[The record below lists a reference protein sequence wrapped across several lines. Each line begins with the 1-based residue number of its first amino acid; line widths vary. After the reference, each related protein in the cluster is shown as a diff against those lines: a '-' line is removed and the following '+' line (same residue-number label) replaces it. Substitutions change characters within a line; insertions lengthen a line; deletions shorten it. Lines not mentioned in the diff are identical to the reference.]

1 MKKQLK
7 ALSVI
12 FMLLFLVA
20 CGNADAN
27 GDAKTNYT
35 LTTAGTSGSFYAIGA
50 ALTQVL
56 NNNSEILNVTNQASG
71 GSVENIRLL
80 DNKEVEFALVGGDS
94 AVGAYEGKG
103 EFEGESREDLL
114 RGVFSMYSQ
123 PLSLVVL
130 KDSGISSFQDLQGK
144 KVAVGAPGSGSE
156 VKSKEVLE
164 VLGLP
169 YDSGVKQQYLSFAE
183 AVEGM
188 KDGQIDAAFIW
199 AGVPVPAVQ
208 ELASVREI
216 DLITITEEEASKI
229 NQSNSAIYAETIPAN
244 TYSGV
249 DEDKKTLAVNTQI
262 VVGADVDEEIVYE
275 FVKQVFE
282 NIDDI
287 HAAHESMK
295 EVTIETAPNNTI
307 ELHPGAVKYYEEQ
320 GVLNK

>member
-1 MKKQLK
+1 MKKHLTL
-7 ALSVI
+7 LSVLI
-12 FMLLFLVA
+12 IVLLLAA
-20 CGNADAN
+20 CGNAGAN
-27 GDAKTNYT
+27 GNAKTNYT

-50 ALTQVL
+50 AITQVL
-56 NNNSEILNVTNQASG
+56 NNNSESLNVTNQASG

-94 AVGAYEGKG
+94 AVGAYEGTG
-103 EFEGESREDLL
+103 EFEGESRKETL

-130 KDSGISSFQDLQGK
+130 KDSGISTIQDLQGK

-169 YDSGVKQQYLSFAE
+169 YDTGVKQQYLSFAE

-208 ELASVREI
+208 ELASVRDI
-216 DLITITEEEASKI
+216 DLIDISEEEAAKV

-244 TYSGV
+244 TYSGI
-249 DEDKKTLAVNTQI
+249 ENEKKTLAVNTQI
-262 VVGADVDEEIVYE
+262 VVHADVDDEVVYE
-275 FVKQVFE
+275 FVKQFFE
-282 NIDDI
+282 NIGDI

-295 EVTIETAPNNTI
+295 GVTLETAPINTI
-307 ELHPGAVKYYEEQ
+307 ELHSGAAKYYEEQ
-320 GVLNK
+320 GVLNN